1 MEKVENSAVKEYMI
15 NYAIST
21 LEGCKLF
28 TDAYGKG
35 YVKRHLDI
43 NLGKVFTNE
52 FRQGEKA
59 YYNTEN
65 LSITMCTDKREE
77 TILTPSDIEKDSILK
92 GNVLHELVH
101 AIFNKTKQECKKYEI
116 EWGTGILEQSKR
128 GTEIGRGLNEGL
140 TNWICEKAGMKVK
153 GYKRLTNLINILEL
167 GVSEKNII
175 KLPKGNVRKNMPKL
189 IKMNFKRC
197 MCILGLTDQIELL
210 EGRADEL
217 QRICNTLV
225 KYQTR
230 DNLQEED
237 RKRIEQDYMNLEGSF
252 IYGNILYG
260 DPEYEERL
268 IAEGREDTD
277 TEKLLY
283 IQEKMSDINAQLAQD
298 TTEVLSTFFEEY
310 FKDTL
315 ESEMNSG
322 EISKQTMIMLDK
334 LKEYSMKCE
343 VSKEHHVLAIDYIK
357 SIHQTV
363 EKVYS
368 RAIMQEAQTAV
379 EQGQFTGEKLEE
391 LIKRYNRDRDAVP
404 SEFISQI
411 ASMIN
416 PDEQEKVGSLLCDL
430 FANGE
435 ISKVAQYSISNIK
448 FGNREIN
455 AYQKCGETVTVEY
468 NEFRK
473 GTKEYIPSGELKS
486 FTLGRDEKSKEIIRQ
501 FQELESSILSRY
513 PNAQIRIINR
523 LIVVKLEESE
533 MYYGID
539 DEKILPGKEQKGKE
553 IKVNISPDENKLPVV
568 RNTGIF
574 SRIVRAFRKKVY
586 SNKGEGIV
594 YSNENNEVSVKSKR
608 DEFRSQ
614 ISNMD
619 NYDNSSTMGQ
629 RKTDLGNYTHEI
641 EEEEL

>member
-334 LKEYSMKCE
+334 LKECSMKCE

-368 RAIMQEAQTAV
+368 RAIMQKAQTAV

-416 PDEQEKVGSLLCDL
+416 PDEHEKVGSLLCDL

-523 LIVVKLEESE
+523 LIVVKLEENE
-533 MYYGID
+533 IYYGID

-553 IKVNISPDENKLPVV
+553 IKVNISPDGNKLPVI

-574 SRIVRAFRKKVY
+574 SRIVRAFRKKMY

-614 ISNMD
+614 ISNID
-619 NYDNSSTMGQ
+619 NYDNSSTVGQ